1 MKLVDLSRR
10 AAAAR
15 SRLRIEWATSV
26 DAGGLVI
33 TKRTTDQKAGSANP
47 SGISSALIFTEV
59 EVGKV
64 P

>member
-1 MKLVDLSRR
+1 M
-10 AAAAR
+10 ATR
-15 SRLRIEWATSV
+15 SPLRIEWATSV